1 MSLVPAVRQPAAR
14 VDLDGFVLPTWQ
26 EALDVEA
33 LLVQV
38 PRPATV
44 KGMFWN
50 DLHKLAASANVV
62 LPRARHAAFGDYPMI
77 DYMRAVAHVARSAYP
92 SVPVAEGIRRV
103 GARGF
108 DVLAASLAGKVLFAL
123 AGRDLQSTLGLVSQ
137 AYRRCLDPGDARV
150 VLLEPKRA
158 VITLRSIWNFPT
170 AYQVGVFEGAMA
182 NFGHIGTVKLRSLSA
197 CDADYL
203 LEWR

>member
-1 MSLVPAVRQPAAR
+1 MSLVPAPRQP
-14 VDLDGFVLPTWQ
+14 VTSVELSGFVLPTWK
-26 EALDVEA
+26 EAFDVEA
-33 LLVQV
+33 LLAQV
-38 PRPATV
+38 PPGAKV

-50 DLHKLAASANVV
+50 DLYKFAASANVV
-62 LPRARHAAFGDYPMI
+62 LPRARYAAFGDYPLV
-77 DYMRAVAHVARSAYP
+77 DYMRGVAQVSRSAYP
-92 SVPVAEGIRRV
+92 SIAVAEGIRRV

-108 DVLAASLAGKVLFAL
+108 DVLAASLAGRVLFAL

-150 VLLEPKRA
+150 ALLEPKRA
-158 VITLRSIWNFPT
+158 VILLRSIWNFPA